1 VKATVIAGAIVAALV
16 LQTTLGRF
24 VMHGRVAIDL
34 TLIAVVYVSLMF
46 GPTTGLLA
54 GALAGLAQDALSGG
68 LIGVNGMADTLVGFL
83 AGTMGTQLIVTQPF
97 PRFMMFA
104 AATVVHTVVT
114 TSLYVLLDL
123 RPFELPYASV
133 AGKAAANAVV
143 GVVVFQFAELLPGAV
158 DRRRAQR
165 ARIRR

>member
-1 VKATVIAGAIVAALV
+1 VKAAVAAGAIVAALV
-16 LQTTLGRF
+16 LQTTLARF
-24 VMHGRVAIDL
+24 VVHGTGAIDL
-34 TLIAVVYVSLMF
+34 ILIAIVYVALIF
-46 GPTTGLLA
+46 GPVTGLLA
-54 GALAGLAQDALSGG
+54 GTAAGLAQDALSGG

-104 AATVVHTVVT
+104 AATVVHIAVT
-114 TSLYVLLDL
+114 AGLYVLLDL

-158 DRRRAQR
+158 ERRRALR